1 MAPITLKK
9 LLAKKSALSKV
20 LAGLLASL
28 DKPMGILD
36 VEGNLLL
43 GIAPTSQRYGKQ
55 QLPIMHESQLAGWV
69 VAPQPSQYISSVLD
83 LLSFLIKQEDE
94 KKALAVEVL
103 DKYRELNLLYRLS
116 DKLLTSPQ
124 APTIAGMALDEAC
137 PLIQV
142 NGGFVVLRRENQADI
157 ETIASCGYQA
167 QLRKDALLSDGLIN
181 RVVQSGVAEL
191 ANQIDPTIYFN
202 DIQETSISLLCA
214 PLKTETRVFGAIVM
228 IGDSNRQFTAG
239 DLKLVNTI
247 AMQTAPAIEI
257 AALHQFELEK
267 VRLERD
273 LHTAFQVQSGL
284 LPRNMPVLEGWHL
297 AAYWQPARIVSGDF
311 YDFIKFP
318 DGTLGLAIA
327 DVSDKGMPAALVMAN
342 TRSVLHA
349 VAVSAGKRGH
359 ESPGKILAQANNL
372 LCEDM
377 PMNMFVT
384 CQLALLNPRSGL
396 VTFANAGHNLPYQ
409 RTAHGTIQLHATGLP
424 LGLFT
429 NINYEDKETILGHG
443 ESLLMYSDGLTEAH
457 NPQGVMFDYP
467 RLCKLLEYQPGE
479 EPLVGD
485 DLIRFLM
492 QKLAEFTG
500 PNLEQEDDV
509 TLLTL
514 TRS

>member
-1 MAPITLKK
+1 
-9 LLAKKSALSKV
+9 
-20 LAGLLASL
+20 
-28 DKPMGILD
+28 
-36 VEGNLLL
+36 
-43 GIAPTSQRYGKQ
+43 
-55 QLPIMHESQLAGWV
+55 V
-69 VAPQPSQYISSVLD
+69 VALKPSRHLSNLIS

-94 KKALAVEVL
+94 KKALSAEVL

-116 DKLLTSPQ
+116 DKLVTSPQ
-124 APTIAGMALDEAC
+124 APTIATIALDEAC

-142 NGGFVVLRRENQADI
+142 SGGFVVLIRENNESI
-157 ETIASCGYQA
+157 ETIASCGCQA
-167 QLRKDALLSDGLIN
+167 KLRENVLFSDGLIN
-181 RVVQSGVAEL
+181 RVLLSGMAEL
-191 ANQIDPTIYFN
+191 ANQVDPAIYFD
-202 DIQETSISLLCA
+202 DIRDTNISLLCA
-214 PLKTETRVFGAIVM
+214 PLRTELRVFGAIVM
-228 IGDSNRQFTAG
+228 MGDADKQFTAR

-284 LPRNMPVLEGWHL
+284 LPRKMPVLEGWNV

-318 DGTLGLAIA
+318 DGSLGFAIA
-327 DVSDKGMPAALVMAN
+327 DVTDKGMPAALVMAN

-359 ESPGKILAQANNL
+359 ESPGEILARANNL

-384 CQLALLNPRSGL
+384 CQLAILNPRSGL
-396 VTFANAGHNLPYQ
+396 VSFANAGHNLPYQ
-409 RTAHGTIQLHATGLP
+409 RTTNGVLELHATGQP
-424 LGLFT
+424 LGIFA
-429 NINYEDKETILGHG
+429 NVRYEDKETVLDHG

-457 NPQGVMFDYP
+457 NPQGEMFDYP
-467 RLCKLLEYQPGE
+467 RLRQLLEYQPGI

-492 QKLAEFTG
+492 QKLAEFTD